1 MTLRTAWAAIAIA
14 TALSAGCKGDTI
26 PPPDPKGKD
35 IVAGAVVAA
44 ATSAEPT
51 PGLRIYKVLH
61 VDDYPEPIGYNYH
74 LAAYDPKAKTFEE
87 AREIRRRGK
96 MKVVLGHLE
105 VRAVDFLKRDHR
117 VIAKE
122 PLTEAELAPY
132 EKARTSR

>member
-1 MTLRTAWAAIAIA
+1 MTLRTAWAVLAIAGA
-14 TALSAGCKGDTI
+14 TVTGCKGDAI
-26 PPPDPKGKD
+26 PAPDPKGKD
-35 IVAGAVVAA
+35 IVAGAVIAA
-44 ATSAEPT
+44 VTSAEPT
-51 PGLRIYKVLH
+51 PGIRTYKVLH

-74 LAAYDPKAKTFEE
+74 LAAYDPKAATFEQ

-96 MKVVLGHLE
+96 MTVVLGHLE

-122 PLTEAELAPY
+122 ALTEAELAPY